1 VKDIWKKHRLAVIVS
16 AYIVAVV
23 LLIYFLAVPA
33 VLKIGTVSDQIQE
46 KLLDQEIIENRLGK
60 LPQMEEDWRSYDS
73 QRDSLETVLGAD
85 SEIGFIESIESIAD
99 KTGNIISLNIGS
111 SADPQ
116 EISKI
121 KRAIKGKDAEQKG
134 ILDEIAYMNYFP
146 MQIKL
151 KGNYAG
157 LVNFIRMLENSRFYV
172 NVISVETKK
181 EVLDVSEEAKD
192 NPFSQNADETAEKKN
207 KKEIINTDINA
218 IVYTKN

>member
-1 VKDIWKKHRLAVIVS
+1 MAVIVS